1 MVNSLNETMEF
12 MLSSDYKDTFKAE
25 YYQLAYRIEKLTNM
39 VNNWDNLSFT
49 PTCDKSWYVRQ
60 LYAMNEYLDVLN
72 LRAEKE
78 KIDL

>member
-1 MVNSLNETMEF
+1 
-12 MLSSDYKDTFKAE
+12 
-25 YYQLAYRIEKLTNM
+25 M